1 MPNPRPV
8 VAALFAVGA
17 GFSVLQLTS
26 WSTHPTVRFGADL
39 VMSAFALF
47 AVGCALAAA
56 RRAQG
61 RRRTAW
67 ICMGVGAGG
76 FAAGQLVW
84 GYIGLVHGTLQFQS
98 VADVGYALLPVGAGL
113 ALLFFLG
120 DHPRSM
126 RLRVLLDGV
135 IVAGA
140 LFGAMW
146 VTLLDSIYTVRVQDA
161 LSMALTLAY
170 PVAGI
175 ALVTIALLLLVR
187 VPSEDRSMM
196 VMLTLGLVL
205 IMIADTAYAYVTAV
219 EGQYYEAISLGYAW
233 GFLAIAGAA
242 MLDGRTR
249 PMSVRARPRVP
260 SRASMSLPFVPVT
273 IAVAL
278 CAPVL
283 VPTLGAL
290 YIVGIIT
297 VFAVMIRQLLL
308 LTENRRLLAE
318 VSDQLMRDPLTGLAN
333 RTLFQ
338 DRLEHAMHLHR
349 SERLSVGVLLIDLDD
364 FKLVNDSLGHPAGD
378 AMLVRVGERLA
389 ATVRAGDTVARLGG
403 DEFAVLMEGDAAATR
418 EAAQHVVHAFDRS
431 FDIDG
436 QDLLVRPSVGLA
448 VAGFTDA
455 ALTAD
460 ELLKRADVAMYT
472 AKRSRSRQ
480 LVAYAPDMELHR
492 GLECVSPA
500 ADPQRNGAVGGGS
513 ARLLGELRHAIEHRG
528 LSAVYQ
534 PKFEVRTGRI
544 VGAEALVRWPHPR
557 YGLLVPDEFLPL
569 VREHG
574 LMESV
579 TSVMLD
585 LALDDAAEWYANGVG
600 VPVAVNVFA
609 PSISDTDLPAQI
621 MRALERT
628 GLSPDTLTV
637 EITEDV
643 LLENMAETRSVF
655 AKLRDCGIRIAID
668 DFGSGYSALWYLR
681 EFPIDEVKLDREFIT
696 PILTQPTS
704 AAIVRAVIDL
714 AHVLGVT
721 PVAEGVED
729 AETAAE
735 LLAYGCDIAQG
746 FHYSR
751 PLDPEAMLALLRSTR
766 QACDTGEPVCAD
778 DYPAEGFRRKEI
790 ELMQ

>member
-8 VAALFAVGA
+8 VAALCIVAA
-17 GFSVLQLTS
+17 GFSVLQLSS
-26 WSTHPTVRFGADL
+26 WSGQPAIRFAADVAMAL
-39 VMSAFALF
+39 FALF
-47 AVGCALAAA
+47 AGGCALVAA
-56 RRAQG
+56 RRARG
-61 RRRTAW
+61 RRRAAW
-67 ICMGVGAGG
+67 ICMALGAGG

-84 GYIGLVHGTLQFQS
+84 GYVGLVRGTLQFQS
-98 VADVGYALLPVGAGL
+98 VADVGYALLPIGSGF
-113 ALLFFLG
+113 ALILLLG

-146 VTLLDSIYTVRVQDA
+146 VTLLDSIYSVRVQDA
-161 LSMALTLAY
+161 LSLGLSLAY

-175 ALVTIALLLLVR
+175 ALVTVALLLLVR
-187 VPSEDRSMM
+187 APLEDRSMM
-196 VMLTLGLVL
+196 AMLTLGLLL
-205 IMIADTAYAYVTAV
+205 IMIADTAYAYATAV
-219 EGQYYEAISLGYAW
+219 EGQFYEAISLGYAW
-233 GFLAIAGAA
+233 GFLAIGAA
-242 MLDGRTR
+242 AILNGRTH
-249 PMSVRARPRVP
+249 PQSARARPQVS
-260 SRASMSLPFVPVT
+260 SRASMWLPFVPVA
-273 IAVAL
+273 IAVVL

-283 VPTLGAL
+283 VPMLGAL

-297 VFAVMIRQLLL
+297 VFAVMVRQYIVLDQ
-308 LTENRRLLAE
+308 NHRLLAE
-318 VSDQLMRDPLTGLAN
+318 VSDQVLRDPLTGLAN

-338 DRLEHAMHLHR
+338 ERLDHAMDLHASDGR
-349 SERLSVGVLLIDLDD
+349 PVGVLLIDLDD

-378 AMLVRVGERLA
+378 VMLIRVGERLA
-389 ATVRAGDTVARLGG
+389 ATVRASDTVARLGG
-403 DEFAVLMEGDAAATR
+403 DEFAVLMEGDAAASR
-418 EAAQHVVHAFDRS
+418 AAAQHVVQAFDRP

-436 QDLLVRPSVGLA
+436 QELLVRPSVGLA
-448 VAGFTDA
+448 AAGFGVT

-460 ELLKRADVAMYT
+460 ELLKRADAAMYT

-480 LVAYAPDMELHR
+480 LVTFAPEMALNRSLGGVASVAGDKGNGEGGR
-492 GLECVSPA
+492 GA
-500 ADPQRNGAVGGGS
+500 AH
-513 ARLLGELRHAIEHRG
+513 LLGELRQAIEHRG

-534 PKFEVRTGRI
+534 PKFDVRTGEI
-544 VGAEALVRWPHPR
+544 VGAEALVRWQHPR
-557 YGLLVPDEFLPL
+557 YGLLAPDDFLPL
-569 VREHG
+569 VREHD
-574 LMESV
+574 LMDSV

-585 LALDDAAEWYANGVG
+585 LALDDAAEWYAKGVG

-609 PSISDTDLPAQI
+609 PSVNDADLPGQI
-621 MRALERT
+621 MRALARS
-628 GLSPDTLTV
+628 GLSPEQLTV

-681 EFPIDEVKLDREFIT
+681 EFPVDEIKLDREFIT

-746 FHYSR
+746 FYYSR
-751 PLDPEAMLALLRSTR
+751 PLDPKAMLALLRSTR
-766 QACDTGEPVCAD
+766 QACDKGEPTG
-778 DYPAEGFRRKEI
+778 AEGYSPEGLRRKEI